1 MPPFGLVP
9 QNYVNSLA
17 NANSQS
23 NWNRQPP
30 ATSNIRPTQ
39 PTIPKPNV
47 SSSSYPNAVSLSSI
61 PRPPTFQSQS
71 VQNQSSTIQ
80 SVQNQSSATQ
90 SVSNFANND
99 DASKKSSSNQKIKI
113 QLAKDKL
120 PNKLNN
126 QLSNFQNEI
135 DSKKDSE
142 EKYNEKLNNT
152 RGKESA
158 DQQQNW
164 KNAFS
169 PSLQQYVYKC
179 FNQCSNDEEKNIVE
193 KILKGK
199 LTEAANKKI
208 LETKD
213 WSKEPIVLLK
223 NKDKLIFSYG
233 NKIPEQRTNLTGKKF
248 KSSRSSRSRSRSPS
262 GSSWTSAGS
271 RKSKIQRVFERF
283 VFEFVSN
290 FNFNHYLY
298 LFSEESDS
306 DSSSGF
312 IPLKK
317 MKKKE
322 NNKNNKI
329 VNPIGNKKKQ
339 KKKKNKNNKNVNSKL
354 NMSQSAPEMT
364 PQLMASRRARFEKQE
379 PKRTAFVE
387 NKYRVSKVERD
398 SAIDDNFEIS
408 LSNAVVGTST
418 ELEKRY
424 LRLTSAPDPST
435 VRPPSIL
442 KDSLEMV
449 KGKWIKNHDYRYTC
463 DQLKSIRQDL
473 TVQCIRDSFTVEVYE
488 THARIALE
496 KVSYLRLFKEKLLIV
511 FILIIFI

>member
-9 QNYVNSLA
+9 QNYVNSLP
-17 NANSQS
+17 NANSHS

-30 ATSNIRPTQ
+30 AASNIRPTQ
-39 PTIPKPNV
+39 PIITKPNI

-80 SVQNQSSATQ
+80 SVQNQSSAIQ
-90 SVSNFANND
+90 SVSNFAIND

-126 QLSNFQNEI
+126 QLSNSQNEI

-142 EKYNEKLNNT
+142 EKYNEKANDT
-152 RGKESA
+152 PGKESTE
-158 DQQQNW
+158 QQQNW

-213 WSKEPIVLLK
+213 WSKEPLVLLT

-271 RKSKIQRVFERF
+271 RKSKIQRVFQRF
-283 VFEFVSN
+283 VFFC
-290 FNFNHYLY
+290 FHF
-298 LFSEESDS
+298 
-306 DSSSGF
+306 
-312 IPLKK
+312 
-317 MKKKE
+317 
-322 NNKNNKI
+322 
-329 VNPIGNKKKQ
+329 
-339 KKKKNKNNKNVNSKL
+339 
-354 NMSQSAPEMT
+354 
-364 PQLMASRRARFEKQE
+364 
-379 PKRTAFVE
+379 
-387 NKYRVSKVERD
+387 
-398 SAIDDNFEIS
+398 
-408 LSNAVVGTST
+408 
-418 ELEKRY
+418 
-424 LRLTSAPDPST
+424 
-435 VRPPSIL
+435 
-442 KDSLEMV
+442 
-449 KGKWIKNHDYRYTC
+449 
-463 DQLKSIRQDL
+463 
-473 TVQCIRDSFTVEVYE
+473 
-488 THARIALE
+488 
-496 KVSYLRLFKEKLLIV
+496 
-511 FILIIFI
+511 